1 MKKNSPD
8 VYNYYPDGQHLPFR
22 QQNTIHHAIPATM
35 KTNQHHFMK
44 HLFFLLLLA
53 GIVLPGCKKSAPV
66 TIPLLPAITA
76 INPVSGPAGTTVV
89 ITGAN
94 FSTTATDNTVQ
105 FNGVSTT
112 VSAATATS
120 LTVTAP
126 ASGATGKITVA
137 TAGGTATGPVFTYIV
152 VPPPPTV
159 TAISPVSGAAGI
171 VVTITGTNFK
181 TTPTDNTVKFNGVAA
196 TVQTAT
202 ATTLTVVAPATG
214 TTGAVT
220 VTTPDG
226 TATGPAFTYIAGT
239 DVYVV
244 GGGSTGWGY
253 WKNGVFTAMP
263 ANCVEARSVFA
274 NGTDVYI
281 AGTDINTGAP
291 AYWKNGVTIDLPMS
305 AGHNGGRAVSVFVSG
320 TDVYVAGWDFVNGSS
335 SLPRCWKNGVPLTI
349 SLSSGNISAGLP
361 VVIGVIYDVFV
372 SGSDVYLA
380 GSQSP
385 FSGNQVATWWKNG
398 TPFPLTDGTDVCEA
412 KGIFVSGTD
421 VYVTANDGTIP
432 KYWKNGTP
440 NVLNTPNNTYS
451 GNTSGIYVSGT
462 DVYVSG
468 NYRNIAKSWKNG
480 TMVDLTANT
489 PSPTVSENATGI
501 TGIGADIYICGN
513 NIGNGYGYWKNGA
526 FTKLSGASII
536 NGIFVK

>member
-1 MKKNSPD
+1 MMNS
-8 VYNYYPDGQHLPFR
+8 F
-22 QQNTIHHAIPATM
+22 
-35 KTNQHHFMK
+35 KTNKIIVFIVC
-44 HLFFLLLLA
+44 LFCNAHVFA
-53 GIVLPGCKKSAPV
+53 QAP
-66 TIPLLPAITA
+66 TITSFSP
-76 INPVSGPAGTTVV
+76 TTVCQG
-89 ITGAN
+89 GA
-94 FSTTATDNTVQ
+94 
-105 FNGVSTT
+105 
-112 VSAATATS
+112 
-120 LTVTAP
+120 
-126 ASGATGKITVA
+126 
-137 TAGGTATGPVFTYIV
+137 
-152 VPPPPTV
+152 
-159 TAISPVSGAAGI
+159 
-171 VVTITGTNFK
+171 VTITGTNFK

-380 GSQSP
+380 GSHRL
-385 FSGNQVATWWKNG
+385 FRATRWLPGGK
-398 TPFPLTDGTDVCEA
+398 TVPLFRLQMVPMCA
-412 KGIFVSGTD
+412 K
-421 VYVTANDGTIP
+421 P
-432 KYWKNGTP
+432 K
-440 NVLNTPNNTYS
+440 
-451 GNTSGIYVSGT
+451 
-462 DVYVSG
+462 
-468 NYRNIAKSWKNG
+468 
-480 TMVDLTANT
+480 
-489 PSPTVSENATGI
+489 
-501 TGIGADIYICGN
+501 
-513 NIGNGYGYWKNGA
+513 A
-526 FTKLSGASII
+526 FL
-536 NGIFVK
+536 FRVPMYM